1 LIPWLTLNHIVNLEN
16 HMFGHIFQPCGF
28 RGQPHG
34 SRSTMGSTQS
44 LPLCVYEQPEFISP
58 SGVPV
63 FFMKIEPL
71 WSDSVP
77 CPAAIGKDFYEA
89 KGRLK

>member
-1 LIPWLTLNHIVNLEN
+1 ME
-16 HMFGHIFQPCGF
+16 
-28 RGQPHG
+28 
-34 SRSTMGSTQS
+34 STQS
-44 LPLCVYEQPEFISP
+44 LLLWVYKEPGFIFP

-63 FFMKIEPL
+63 FFMKIERL

-77 CPAAIGKDFYEA
+77 CPVAIGKTFYEA